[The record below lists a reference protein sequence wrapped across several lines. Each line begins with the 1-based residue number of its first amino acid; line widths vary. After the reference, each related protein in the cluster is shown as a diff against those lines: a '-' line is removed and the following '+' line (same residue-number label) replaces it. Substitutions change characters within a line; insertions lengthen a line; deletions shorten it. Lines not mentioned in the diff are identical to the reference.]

1 MALEDKSFKNKDL
14 SLMGRILFA
23 LALMSLLLLGPAAQ
37 AEAMAPQGSPSAV
50 VEQVV
55 TLVREMQNS
64 PAAGA
69 QSKKVSSLLSIEE
82 VSKKCLG
89 TTWDKLAQPERKRFI
104 RLFAGLLEKVAYPKS
119 SKFFNDLNINVDQE
133 KVQQENATV
142 RTSIQHPEEGRIGI
156 DYRLRKVSGRW
167 LITDI
172 ILDGVSLVSD
182 LTSQM
187 QQILSENS
195 YSELT
200 RRMEEKIQENTTNP

>member
-1 MALEDKSFKNKDL
+1 MFKNKEL
-14 SLMGRILFA
+14 NPTGRILFVGA
-23 LALMSLLLLGPAAQ
+23 LIGMFFLGPAPQ

-55 TLVREMQNS
+55 TLVREMQNN
-64 PAAGA
+64 PATGA
-69 QSKKVSSLLSIEE
+69 QSKKVSSLLNVEE
-82 VSKKCLG
+82 VSKRTLG
-89 TTWDKLAQPERKRFI
+89 TTWDKLTQPERKRFVGI
-104 RLFAGLLEKVAYPKS
+104 FTGLLEKVAYPKS
-119 SKFFNDLNINVDQE
+119 SKFFSDLEINVDQE

-172 ILDGVSLVSD
+172 VLDGVSLVAD

-195 YSELT
+195 YDELT
-200 RRMEEKIQENTTNP
+200 RRMQEKIQENSN